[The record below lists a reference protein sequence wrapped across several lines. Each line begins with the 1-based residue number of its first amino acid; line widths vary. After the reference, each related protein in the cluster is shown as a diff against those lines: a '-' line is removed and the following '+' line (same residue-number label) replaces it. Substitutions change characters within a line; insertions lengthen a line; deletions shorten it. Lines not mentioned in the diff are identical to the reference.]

1 MAVGLVLL
9 LPATAAAHAEL
20 DVPTPKDGAT
30 VEGSPPEVSGTFTQE
45 INPDGS
51 SLVLRD
57 TDNAVVARGGPD
69 PDDVKRMAITD
80 LPELAPGTYE
90 VQWTTISAE
99 DDELARGT
107 WSFTVEAAPSVAP
120 STEPTAT
127 ASPSAAATASATPE
141 PTAPPSPS
149 ASPAPTDQTG
159 GSGSDVVLPIILALA
174 VVLLAAGYL
183 LSRRR
188 GPTDS
193 GPTDSGPTDSGPT
206 DSGPTDS
213 GPTKP
218 E

>member
-1 MAVGLVLL
+1 MSLAAMAVVVLL

-20 DVPTPKDGAT
+20 EVPTPKDGAT
-30 VEGSPPEVSGTFTQE
+30 VEGNPPEVSGTFTQE
-45 INPDGS
+45 ISPDGS

-57 TDNAVVARGGPD
+57 TNDAVVARGGPD
-69 PDDVKRMAITD
+69 PDDDHRMVITD
-80 LPELAPGTYE
+80 LPELAPGIYE

-120 STEPTAT
+120 SIEPTAT

-149 ASPAPTDQTG
+149 ASPAPTAQTG
-159 GSGSDVVLPIILALA
+159 GSGNDVVLPIILALA
-174 VVLLAAGYL
+174 IVLLAAGYL

-188 GPTDS
+188 GPTD
-193 GPTDSGPTDSGPT
+193 P
-206 DSGPTDS
+206 GPTDS